1 MIDERRISYILMKIG
16 RSNEKF
22 VADVICTPILNGKT
36 LSANEKLSFSRKT
49 EKKLHSQLHQA
60 HEEPSSCLNEP
71 VRNLLRGIF
80 LFNHVSQ
87 P

>member
-1 MIDERRISYILMKIG
+1 MKIG

-22 VADVICTPILNGKT
+22 VANVIYTPILNGKT

-49 EKKLHSQLHQA
+49 GKKLCSQLHQA
-60 HEEPSSCLNEP
+60 HEEPSSCLYEP
-71 VRNLLRGIF
+71 VRNLRGIF